1 MKKLV
6 RLELQQIHPTQITA
20 GMLEVDEKRKHFASL
35 PAEALKRALKALPVP
50 AVLGRDGTHFA
61 TDHHHLARA
70 LFDAQ
75 INYAY
80 VEVMADL
87 SKLKGD
93 AFWLEMANRRWVH
106 PYDEH
111 GILHGVA
118 AIPSNVSGLIDD
130 PYRSL
135 AAFVRN
141 AGGYIK
147 TPEPFAEFQWA
158 DFFRTRV
165 RLWSTSFQFS
175 AAVQQG
181 VHLARSPD
189 ALVLPGFYKSKVGG
203 GANSRS

>member
-1 MKKLV
+1 
-6 RLELQQIHPTQITA
+6 
-20 GMLEVDEKRKHFASL
+20 
-35 PAEALKRALKALPVP
+35 
-50 AVLGRDGTHFA
+50 
-61 TDHHHLARA
+61 
-70 LFDAQ
+70 
-75 INYAY
+75 
-80 VEVMADL
+80 
-87 SKLKGD
+87 
-93 AFWLEMANRRWVH
+93 
-106 PYDEH
+106 
-111 GILHGVA
+111 
-118 AIPSNVSGLIDD
+118 
-130 PYRSL
+130 
-135 AAFVRN
+135 VRN